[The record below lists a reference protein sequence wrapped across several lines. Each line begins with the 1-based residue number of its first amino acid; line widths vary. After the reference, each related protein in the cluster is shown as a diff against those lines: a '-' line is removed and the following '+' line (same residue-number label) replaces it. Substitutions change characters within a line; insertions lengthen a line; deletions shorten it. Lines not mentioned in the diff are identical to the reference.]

1 MILDAPKKLIN
12 SEFILKYMFRDRRK
26 KRIPGDDEDPSDQ
39 PNSEENGQQDE
50 NEEKFS
56 GIKFDPNNPDLN
68 DIEKQLNGMFR
79 NMFSSTGDPNFN
91 FPFARIME
99 DIMKK
104 MTNEMKETMEKQN
117 GQPPTPE
124 QMADLI
130 RKSMENQGLK
140 GPNINGPFVFGFNM
154 NLDKDGKVRF
164 NPIGNIKQKH
174 PNAQD
179 ADITPEMEIS
189 ESRDPV
195 IDVFEEK
202 ELITIIAEMPGVSKD
217 EIKMEF
223 EEDSLILSAKNDETQ
238 KNYYSKVKLPSKI
251 NPKEAKARFTN
262 GILELKI
269 KKK

>member
-1 MILDAPKKLIN
+1 
-12 SEFILKYMFRDRRK
+12 MFRDRRK
-26 KRIPGDDEDPSDQ
+26 KKNPDDGDDRWDRPDSEDDNP
-39 PNSEENGQQDE
+39 QDDDDAE
-50 NEEKFS
+50 FD

-68 DIEKQLNGMFR
+68 DIEKQLNNMFKGMFGA
-79 NMFSSTGDPNFN
+79 TGDQNFN

-104 MTNEMKETMEKQN
+104 MNKEMKETMERQG

-124 QMADLI
+124 QMADMI

-164 NPIGNIKQKH
+164 NPIGNIKQKQ
-174 PNAQD
+174 PEAQD
-179 ADITPEMEIS
+179 VDIKPEMEIS

-195 IDVFEEK
+195 IDVFNEK
-202 ELITIIAEMPGVSKD
+202 EYVTIIAEMPGVSRE

-251 NPKEAKARFTN
+251 NSKEAKARFTN